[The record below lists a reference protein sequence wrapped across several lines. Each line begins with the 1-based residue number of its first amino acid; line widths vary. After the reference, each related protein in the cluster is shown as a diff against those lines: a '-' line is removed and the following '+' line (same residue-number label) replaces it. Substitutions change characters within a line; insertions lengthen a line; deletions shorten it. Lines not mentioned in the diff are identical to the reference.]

1 VFIGGVMKKSL
12 RILTLVLALLMVVPL
27 MISCK
32 GSKDNSGNKDSGAVT
47 TVPDG
52 DVDPGAYVSKLPS
65 YDWDG
70 DNFTFSV
77 EMAELIPSSQTLRS
91 GVRIWTERLLVMPFI
106 PETNLLRISTIL

>member
-1 VFIGGVMKKSL
+1 MKKSL

-32 GSKDNSGNKDSGAVT
+32 GSKDNSGNKDSGVVT

-52 DVDPGAYVSKLPS
+52 DVDPEAYVSKLPS

-70 DNFTFSV
+70 DNFYVLGRDGGTY
-77 EMAELIPSSQTLRS
+77 T
-91 GVRIWTERLLVMPFI
+91 RLLVMPFI